1 MEDDKE
7 LLFLSH
13 PRIMV
18 CEWIPFGTSN
28 LKALNDN
35 LGSFKRIKNALFTHT
50 VKELD
55 EETSSIEEQEF
66 TKVFVKDYD
75 PTDYVMFEA
84 EIHFLV
90 EEEDVIQEEI
100 FGCYV
105 NHTGKVVYGL
115 ELLSAEQQTADAI
128 SVDNI
133 SRILADIWEDSSR
146 MMVTLITPYQQS
158 LLDLVF
164 SGNAENRDKFNMVI
178 ADGVRLVKN
187 GQRIDLTP
195 PGKRLNEK
203 ELEDWSNVITSNL
216 LDGESVEAE
225 VRQIIDVVQ
234 GVQVLSTGSYV
245 IQGSH
250 GVLFIRGPLMRVEEA
265 MSYWMFLKSAAVFL
279 ENLYHRLFVINAD
292 VIEIQDMMQDL
303 ERDPNSVEITQKMLV
318 TNSSD
323 TSFIDETVITLEDAV
338 RKQEEHFGHQM
349 ASWNDACQDPSTPP
363 GDEVRSAD
371 NMDFAEVMGIKKM
384 FDNTS
389 ARISDM
395 RNNVYGTQMR
405 LKGLRDNVNATSER
419 RMHQVQLELQENS
432 RALEDITRTNERT
445 GSSLQV
451 LELILAAALAFE
463 LLNMTFGEWSA
474 EIYMDDTGFWVYMT
488 RPGVMLAIAVVGWLV
503 LALVLIRKVKGS
515 EQEAREYLTCRITY
529 NVSCDIDNVKRLI
542 EGKRADNEL
551 VDLDGDISMQGER
564 VKASWR
570 STDPKWRWP
579 METSFRERL
588 FRKVKETEVTLVY
601 DAWNGYLLHA
611 LVEVPSP
618 PDEKSIDD
626 LERLLSEE
634 LMDAGVIEK
643 GIGVQRP
650 SISST

>member
-1 MEDDKE
+1 MADDKE

-35 LGSFKRIKNALFTHT
+35 LGSFKRIKNALFTHS
-50 VKELD
+50 VKEMD

-75 PTDYVMFEA
+75 QTDYVMFEA
-84 EIHFLV
+84 EIHFLA
-90 EEEDVIQEEI
+90 EEEDVVQEEN

-105 NHTGKVVYGL
+105 NHSGKVVYGL
-115 ELLSAEQQTADAI
+115 ELLNAERQTADGI

-133 SRILADIWEDSSR
+133 SGILADIWEDSSR
-146 MMVTLITPYQQS
+146 MMGALITPYQQS

-164 SGNAENRDKFNMVI
+164 RGNARNRDKFNMVI
-178 ADGVRLVKN
+178 ADGVGLVQN
-187 GQRIDLTP
+187 GQRIELIP

-203 ELEDWSNVITSNL
+203 ELEDWSNEITSNL
-216 LDGESVEAE
+216 LDGEKVEAE
-225 VRQIIDVVQ
+225 LRQIIDVVQ
-234 GVQVLSTGSYV
+234 DVQVLSAGSFV
-245 IQGSH
+245 IQGNH
-250 GVLFIRGPLMRVEEA
+250 GVVFIMGPMMNVEEA
-265 MSYWMFLKSAAVFL
+265 ISYWLFLNSAAVFL
-279 ENLYHRLFVINAD
+279 ENLYHRLFIINAD

-303 ERDPNSVEITQKMLV
+303 ERDPNSVETTQKMLV

-323 TSFIDETVITLEDAV
+323 TSFIDEIVITLEDAV
-338 RKQEEHFGHQM
+338 RREEGHFNDLM
-349 ASWNDACQDPSTPP
+349 ASWNDASHNPSTPP

-384 FDNTS
+384 FDNTG

-419 RMHQVQLELQENS
+419 RMHQVQMELQENS

-463 LLNMTFGEWSA
+463 LLGMTFGEWSA
-474 EIYMDDTGFWVYMT
+474 QVYLDETGAWVYLT
-488 RPGVMLAIAVVGWLV
+488 RPGVMLAIAVLGWIL
-503 LALVLIRKVKGS
+503 LALLLIRKVKGS

-529 NVSCDIDNVKRLI
+529 NVNCDIDNMKRLI
-542 EGKRADNEL
+542 NGKRADNEL
-551 VDLDGDISMQGER
+551 VDLDGDISAQGRR

-579 METSFRERL
+579 IETSFRERL

-601 DAWNGYLLHA
+601 DARNGYLLHA

-626 LERLLSEE
+626 LERLLSKE
-634 LMDAGVIEK
+634 LMNGGVIEK

-650 SISST
+650 TISST